1 MEAESAFVLCC
12 TDGRI
17 VAENPVW
24 RLWFAAAADCTHL
37 QTAAVRLACPQLWPL
52 SSASLATGDS
62 SATVLRIN
70 AHLYQLRAHTL
81 GEWLLLELASAEP
94 GRAAQ
99 DETAKLLD
107 LGRLTSRLIHD
118 FRNQMGG
125 LKLYASYLKKR
136 LSSAEAALAGQEG
149 AEIADKII
157 EGLNTMAEHA
167 TLVSRM
173 TKPIELR
180 CETGDVLALVEQL
193 VREQRLRATPRHVQL
208 VSELTDGTL
217 ELPFD
222 PQQLHAALTVL
233 LARAIEVS
241 PPQTKVR
248 LTLQREAGDCV
259 LNLTDAGA
267 LLTDLQRAALFD
279 FLTHERLNKNALELA
294 HAKRII
300 EAHGGTLAALAADE
314 TGTLVQVRLKNI
326 T

>member
-1 MEAESAFVLCC
+1 MEAESAFVLCS

-24 RLWFAAAADCTHL
+24 RQWFAAAADCTHL
-37 QTAAVRLACPQLWPL
+37 QTAAARLACPQLWPL
-52 SSASLATGDS
+52 SSASVEAGT
-62 SATVLRIN
+62 TVLQIN
-70 AHLYQLRAHTL
+70 ARLYQLRVHTL
-81 GEWLLLELASAEP
+81 GEWLLLEFT
-94 GRAAQ
+94 AAGLGNAGL
-99 DETAKLLD
+99 DETANLLD

-136 LSSAEAALAGQEG
+136 LTGADADAAGQEG

-173 TKPIELR
+173 TRPVELR
-180 CETGDVLALVEQL
+180 CETGDLLALVEQIAG
-193 VREQRLRATPRHVQL
+193 EQRLRATPRHVQL
-208 VSELTDGTL
+208 VSELADDTF

-222 PQQLHAALTVL
+222 TQQLHAALSVL

-241 PPQTKVR
+241 PPQTTVR
-248 LTLQREAGDCV
+248 VTLQREDDRSV
-259 LNLTDAGA
+259 LSLTDAGA
-267 LLTDLQRAALFD
+267 LLTDAQRAALFD

-294 HAKRII
+294 HAKRVI
-300 EAHGGTLAALAADE
+300 EAHGGTLTARAAGE
-314 TGTLVQVRLKNI
+314 TGTLVQVRLKA
-326 T
+326 

>member
-1 MEAESAFVLCC
+1 MEAESAFVLCR

-17 VAENPVW
+17 VAENSVW
-24 RLWFAAAADCTHL
+24 RLWFAAAADCAHL
-37 QTAAVRLACPQLWPL
+37 QAAATQLACPELWPL
-52 SSASLATGDS
+52 SETCVNTGALA
-62 SATVLRIN
+62 VEMN
-70 AHLYQLRAHTL
+70 AHAYRLRVHSL
-81 GEWLLLELASAEP
+81 GELLLLEFTDAEP
-94 GRAAQ
+94 DKRAA
-99 DETAKLLD
+99 DETATLLD

-136 LSSAEAALAGQEG
+136 LAGAEAGSAGQEG
-149 AEIADKII
+149 AEIADKIV

-180 CETGDVLALVEQL
+180 GEMGDLLALVEQI
-193 VREQRLRATPRHVQL
+193 VGEQGVRATPRHVQL
-208 VSELTDGTL
+208 VSELAD
-217 ELPFD
+217 EPFEFTFD
-222 PQQLHAALTVL
+222 QQQLHAALSTL

-241 PPQTKVR
+241 PPQTQVR
-248 LTLQREAGDCV
+248 VLLQRDPGGCV
-259 LNLTDAGA
+259 LNITDAGA

-300 EAHGGTLAALAADE
+300 EAHGGTLTALAAGAQ
-314 TGTLVQVRLKNI
+314 GTLAQVRFRCD
-326 T
+326 

>member
-1 MEAESAFVLCC
+1 MEAESAFVLCG

-24 RLWFAAAADCTHL
+24 RQWFAAAADCTHL

-52 SSASLATGDS
+52 PSETL
-62 SATVLRIN
+62 LPIN
-70 AHLYQLRAHTL
+70 ARLYQLRVHTL
-81 GEWLLLELASAEP
+81 GEWLLLEFTAAGP
-94 GRAAQ
+94 GNEAV
-99 DETAKLLD
+99 DETANLLE

-136 LSSAEAALAGQEG
+136 LAGADAAGQEG

-157 EGLNTMAEHA
+157 DGLNTMAEHA

-173 TKPIELR
+173 TRPVELR
-180 CETGDVLALVEQL
+180 CETGDLLALIEQI
-193 VREQRLRATPRHVQL
+193 VGEQRLRAAPRQVQL
-208 VSELTDGTL
+208 VSELATDTF

-222 PQQLHAALTVL
+222 TQQLHAALTAL

-241 PPQTKVR
+241 PPQTTVR
-248 LTLQREAGDCV
+248 VTLQREASDCV
-259 LNLTDAGA
+259 LSLTDAGV
-267 LLTDLQRAALFD
+267 LLTDTQRAALFD

-294 HAKRII
+294 HAKRVI
-300 EAHGGTLAALAADE
+300 EAHGGALAALAAGA
-314 TGTLVQVRLKNI
+314 TGTLVRVTLKA
-326 T
+326 